1 MNHVSICCLKKSAI
15 NQINSYLSSIG
26 REQFSPEYIKAIKN
40 PVISEE
46 IHNTL
51 ELNFRGFFIDISHSD
66 NPDEANMY
74 ALVLDSAINGRFTD
88 VLMLHTNFEPSS
100 IKQMLM

>member
-1 MNHVSICCLKKSAI
+1 MNHVSICSLKQSTI

-26 REQFSPEYIKAIKN
+26 RKQFTPDYIKAIKN
-40 PVISEE
+40 PVMSEE
-46 IHNTL
+46 IQNTL

-88 VLMLHTNFEPSS
+88 VLMLHPNFEPSS